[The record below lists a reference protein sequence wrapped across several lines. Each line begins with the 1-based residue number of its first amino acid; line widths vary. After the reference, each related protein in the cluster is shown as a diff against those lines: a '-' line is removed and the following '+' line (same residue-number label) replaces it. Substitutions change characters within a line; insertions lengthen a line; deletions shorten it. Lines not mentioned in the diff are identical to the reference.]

1 MSAPYAFGIRDKL
14 RLAGVRLCDHT
25 LNSVAV
31 LGANQQRFGCEAPP
45 PLSSCHITFMMA
57 APMFEDDMLLTYT
70 RSFWLVRYL
79 ESIRGWHDRHEYA
92 MTILRGHHSRRV
104 RQKIVKH
111 LSRNMSPDQLLCG
124 MKTGRKAKPVI
135 ILRDRPRYRQ
145 LTLHEAWGLWE

>member
-1 MSAPYAFGIRDKL
+1 M
-14 RLAGVRLCDHT
+14 
-25 LNSVAV
+25 
-31 LGANQQRFGCEAPP
+31 
-45 PLSSCHITFMMA
+45 
-57 APMFEDDMLLTYT
+57 
-70 RSFWLVRYL
+70 
-79 ESIRGWHDRHEYA
+79 WHDRHEYA

-145 LTLHEAWGLWE
+145 LTLHEAWVFWE